1 MNAAGMVCGMK
12 LRMLLALLLPAL
24 VAGPLRAE
32 EERWYEVELIVFA
45 SSQEDDGQE
54 FWPPLAELP
63 DAAGAMELGRDPGL
77 EPVPGKVSELAPL
90 LAQLERSRLYQPLL
104 HWHWRQPGWDSA
116 QARTLRVSVP
126 MDADLP
132 VETPALAPLVTE
144 PPETPGIQEVP
155 LPELAGEVAATETP
169 RDDLDSLLP
178 EPERLAGTLR
188 LRRGR
193 YLHLDVDLVYREPV
207 WEAPEAAAPA
217 ESGVDT
223 LIGGTEPEMPAE
235 QAEPATAPLPLEP
248 VLREV
253 RMTQSRRMRSG
264 ELHYLDHPRFGVL
277 VLVRPYEPP
286 PPLEAPA
293 GTDAPPPTP
302 AAAETPP
309 S

>member
-45 SSQEDDGQE
+45 SSQEDDGE
-54 FWPPLAELP
+54 ELWPPLAELP
-63 DAAGAMELGRDPGL
+63 DATGAVELGQDPGL
-77 EPVPGKVSELAPL
+77 EPVPGEASELAPL

-126 MDADLP
+126 MDTDLP
-132 VETPALAPLVTE
+132 VETPTLAPLVME
-144 PPETPGIQEVP
+144 PTDTAPLQEVP

-169 RDDLDSLLP
+169 RDDLESLLP
-178 EPERLAGTLR
+178 EPERLTGTLR

-207 WEAPEAAAPA
+207 WEASEASAPA
-217 ESGVDT
+217 EAGIDT
-223 LIGGTEPEMPAE
+223 LIGGTEPAMPAE

-277 VLVRPYEPP
+277 VLVTPYEPP
-286 PPLEAPA
+286 APPEPPA
-293 GTDAPPPTP
+293 GDTPPPTP
-302 AAAETPP
+302 PTMETPP